1 MRSVLPGTHRVLILL
16 SFALA
21 VSIVFASQVRAQV
34 AGATLSGTINDPS
47 GAVVPKAQVSAR
59 NTATGVTRAATTDS
73 AGFYSIPNLLPGNYE
88 VSVTAPG
95 FSTAVQSNVELAVG
109 AQQQLNIAMK
119 IGETTQKVQ
128 VTEAAPAIQLTSS
141 TLSGEVQAQTVREL
155 PLNGRDWTQ
164 LATLQPGVDKIETQM
179 SYDTSARGNR
189 GFGSEYTISGGRTT
203 YNNYRIDG
211 ISVVDYA
218 NAAPGDVIGVVLGV
232 DAIQEFSVLTGG
244 FSAEYGRAAGG
255 VVNAISKSGTNT
267 FHGDAYEFLRNS
279 ALDSNDFFSVGAGN
293 PKPPFRRNQFGGSAG
308 GPIIK
313 DKTFIFGDYEG
324 LRQTKGIPTSITVP
338 SDAART
344 GLLTFQPDPKTGIVT
359 FPGGCVTVSATTC
372 QVTVAPYPKALLALY
387 PHANSG
393 VSGSTGKFIFAG
405 VQAVPEDFGTI
416 RLDHR
421 ISDKDSLFGTYLVDD
436 ADYTQPDKMDLILSN
451 SHTRRQTV
459 AIEETHT
466 FGTSFVN
473 AARIGYNRDKV
484 INQFTPSAIN
494 PAGADLALGSTLN
507 QTAPRL
513 TISSNGL
520 ADEFGGVN
528 SGSHYLHAWN
538 SYQFYDDA
546 NWIHG
551 AHSIK
556 IGASVEREQYN
567 PTAYQNPG
575 GRWKFSNLANFL
587 TAVPKSFEAGLPNT
601 VSPREMRQT
610 IFGAYVQDDWR
621 FRPNLTLNLG
631 LRYEMAT
638 VLHDAQGKF
647 GSLVSIFDPNPPLPA
662 AGASAPS
669 NMRCGTQFNAS
680 TAFGVTPQ
688 AGTGCD
694 SVGPYYSNPT
704 LRDFEPRLGFAWDPL
719 SNGKNS
725 VRGGFG
731 VYDVLPL
738 PGYFLLQQNQA
749 APNMI
754 FKSINKPG
762 PLAGGFIAGNGQTLL
777 ANSTLSRLSASTI
790 EPNPKRS
797 YVMQWDLNIQRQIAP
812 SLTLTLGYVGSHGVH
827 LLMRGDDGNMTI
839 PTLTSAGYL
848 FPCGFAAGGDAFC
861 TAGLTGGTPAAGNGV
876 SAQINQAL
884 GIIRYIYWNTS
895 SNYNGF
901 HVNLEKRFSRGFQ
914 AQFAYTFG
922 KSLDDDS
929 QTIAGDTFGNGL
941 NSPMWFLPKTFYGPS
956 DYDTRHAIS
965 INGLWD
971 IPAPKSLGPIA
982 NTALGGWELGG
993 IFTINSGVPTTPI
1006 IADDP
1011 LGLGNSGAD
1020 QFGLPNIV
1028 AGCNPVNSKWKA
1040 DNLQFINTS
1049 CFTLPTAT
1057 PAIAAQCEPFGYA
1070 GGPAVVAGA
1079 PNGVPGTCANLL
1091 GNVSRNSIYGPRLVN
1106 LDFSILKN
1114 FPVKRISE
1122 VFNIQF
1128 RAEMFNVLNRVSF
1141 VPPQP
1146 GSGDGNS
1153 AIFGQDGSP
1162 SGGSVGQLQEYATGT
1177 PSREIQFALKFVW

>member
-1 MRSVLPGTHRVLILL
+1 MCSVLPRNRRVLAFL

-21 VSIVFASQVRAQV
+21 VSILFATQLHAQV
-34 AGATLSGTINDPS
+34 AGAPLSGTVNDPS
-47 GAVVPKAQVSAR
+47 GAVVPNAQVSAR
-59 NTATGVTRAATTDS
+59 NTATGVARVATTDS

-88 VSVTAPG
+88 VTVTAPG
-95 FSTAVQSNVELAVG
+95 FSTAVQSNIELAVG
-109 AQQQLNIAMK
+109 AQQQLNIGMK

-128 VTEAAPAIQLTSS
+128 VTEAAPAVQLTSS

-203 YNNYRIDG
+203 FNNYRIDG

-218 NAAPGDVIGVVLGV
+218 NAAPGDVLGVVLGV

-255 VVNAISKSGTNT
+255 VVNAVSKSGTNS
-267 FHGDAYEFLRNS
+267 FHGDVYEFLRNS
-279 ALDSNDFFSVGAGN
+279 ALDANDFFSVGAGN
-293 PKPPFRRNQFGGSAG
+293 PKPPFKRNQFGGSLG

-313 DKTFIFGDYEG
+313 DKTFIFADYEG
-324 LRQTKGIPTSITVP
+324 LRQTKGIPTSITVL
-338 SDAART
+338 SDTARA
-344 GLLTFQPDPKTGIVT
+344 GILTDKGS
-359 FPGGCVTVSATTC
+359 GGCAPCTVTLS
-372 QVTVAPYPKALLALY
+372 PYSKALLATY
-387 PHANSG
+387 PHANSAI
-393 VSGSTGKFIFAG
+393 SKDTGKFVFAG
-405 VQAVPEDFGTI
+405 VQVVPENFGTI

-421 ISDKDSLFGTYLVDD
+421 ISDKDSLFGTYLIDK
-436 ADYTQPDKMDLILSN
+436 ADYTQPDKMNLINTN
-451 SHTRRQTV
+451 SSTKRQTV
-459 AIEETHT
+459 SIEETHT
-466 FGTSFVN
+466 FGTSLVN
-473 AARIGYNRDKV
+473 AARVGYNRDYV
-484 INQFTPSAIN
+484 VNQFNLSAVN

-513 TISSNGL
+513 TVKGI

-551 AHSIK
+551 AHSIR
-556 IGASVEREQYN
+556 IGAGVERELYN
-567 PTAYQNPG
+567 PTAFQNPG
-575 GRWKFSNLANFL
+575 GRWKFPSIADFL
-587 TAVPKSFEAGLPNT
+587 GGTNPTSFEAGLPNT

-610 IFGAYVQDDWR
+610 IISAYVQDDWR

-647 GSLVSIFDPNPPLPA
+647 GSLVSIFEPNPA
-662 AGASAPS
+662 TTADA
-669 NMRCGTQFNAS
+669 NMRCGTQFNAA
-680 TAFGVTPQ
+680 TAFGVSPQ
-688 AGTGCD
+688 PGTSCD
-694 SVGPYYSNPT
+694 SVGPYYKNPT
-704 LRDFEPRLGFAWDPL
+704 LRDFEPRLGFAWDPFR
-719 SNGKNS
+719 NGKTS
-725 VRGGFG
+725 LRGSFG
-731 VYDVLPL
+731 VYDILPL

-749 APNMI
+749 APFMI
-754 FKSINKPG
+754 FKSTTAKANPALTVPG
-762 PLAGGFIAGNGQTLL
+762 AFSAGNGQTLL
-777 ANSTLSRLSASTI
+777 TSSTSSRLAASTI
-790 EPNPKRS
+790 EPDPKRS
-797 YVMQWDLNIQRQIAP
+797 YTMQWNFNIQRQLDP
-812 SLTLTLGYVGSHGVH
+812 TLTLTLGYLGSRGVH

-848 FPCGFAAGGDAFC
+848 FPAGG
-861 TAGLTGGTPAAGNGV
+861 
-876 SAQINQAL
+876 AQLNQAL
-884 GIIRYIYWNTS
+884 GVIRYVYWNTS
-895 SNYNGF
+895 SNYNGM
-901 HVNLEKRFSRGFQ
+901 HVNLEKRFSHGFQ
-914 AQFAYTFG
+914 AQFAYTYG

-941 NSPMWFLPKTFYGPS
+941 NSPPWMIPKAFYGPS
-956 DYDTRHAIS
+956 DYDVKHAIS
-965 INGLWD
+965 INGLWEL
-971 IPAPKSLGPIA
+971 PAPKSLGSFA

-993 IFTINSGVPTTPI
+993 IFSINSGVPTTPI

-1011 LGLGNSGAD
+1011 LGLGNTGAD
-1020 QFGLPNIV
+1020 QFGLPNII
-1028 AGCNPVNSKWKA
+1028 AGCNPVNPNWKA
-1040 DNLQFINTS
+1040 DNLQYINVQPNS
-1049 CFTLPTAT
+1049 AGGVGCFTLPQAT
-1057 PAIAAQCEPFGYA
+1057 PAIAAQCQTFGF
-1070 GGPAVVAGA
+1070 GSKSNPLGI
-1079 PNGVPGTCANLL
+1079 PGTCANLL

-1106 LDFSILKN
+1106 LDFSVLKN

-1128 RAEMFNVLNRVSF
+1128 RAEMFNILNQVSF

-1146 GSGDGNS
+1146 GSGDGNA
-1153 AIFGQDGSP
+1153 AIFGSDGSP
-1162 SGGSVGQLQEYATGT
+1162 SGGSVGQLQEYATAT

>member
-16 SFALA
+16 SFVLA

-95 FSTAVQSNVELAVG
+95 FSTAVQSNIELAVG

-255 VVNAISKSGTNT
+255 VVNAVSKSGTNS

-279 ALDSNDFFSVGAGN
+279 ALDSNDFFNVGAGK

-324 LRQTKGIPTSITVP
+324 LRQTKGIPTSITVL
-338 SDAART
+338 SDAARA
-344 GLLTFQPDPKTGIVT
+344 GNLASGPVVLN
-359 FPGGCVTVSATTC
+359 S
-372 QVTVAPYPKALLALY
+372 YSKALLALY
-387 PHANSG
+387 PHANAKIN
-393 VSGSTGKFIFAG
+393 GSVDTGTFIFSG

-436 ADYTQPDKMDLILSN
+436 ADYTQPDKMDLILTN

-466 FGTSFVN
+466 FGTSLVN

-484 INQFTPSAIN
+484 INQFSSKAVN

-513 TISSNGL
+513 SVHGI
-520 ADEFGGVN
+520 ADEFGGIN

-556 IGASVEREQYN
+556 IGAGVEREQYN
-567 PTAYQNPG
+567 PTAFQNPG
-575 GRWKFSNLANFL
+575 GRWKFGSISDFL
-587 TAVPKSFEAGLPNT
+587 TGTNPSSFEAGLPNT
-601 VSPREMRQT
+601 VTSREMRQT
-610 IFGAYVQDDWR
+610 IVGAYIQDDWR
-621 FRPNLTLNLG
+621 FHPNLTLNLG

-638 VLHDAQGKF
+638 VVHDAQGKF
-647 GSLVSIFDPNPPLPA
+647 GSLLSLFDPNPPLPA
-662 AGASAPS
+662 AGATAPS
-669 NMRCGTQFNAS
+669 NLRCETQFDAS
-680 TAFGVTPQ
+680 AAFGVTAQ
-688 AGTGCD
+688 AGTSCD
-694 SVGPYYSNPT
+694 SVGPYYKNPT
-704 LRDFEPRLGFAWDPL
+704 LRDFEPRLGFAWDPFH
-719 SNGKNS
+719 SGRTS

-731 VYDVLPL
+731 MYDVLPL

-749 APNMI
+749 APFMI
-754 FKSINKPG
+754 FKSAKG
-762 PLAGGFIAGNGQTLL
+762 AAVAGGFSAGNGQNLL
-777 ANSTLSRLSASTI
+777 TNSTTSRLAASMI

-797 YVMQWDLNIQRQIAP
+797 YVMQWDLNVQRQLDP
-812 SLTLTLGYVGSHGVH
+812 TLTLTLGYVGSHGVH

-839 PTLTSAGYL
+839 STLTSAGYL
-848 FPCGFAAGGDAFC
+848 FPLGG
-861 TAGLTGGTPAAGNGV
+861 
-876 SAQINQAL
+876 AQINQAL
-884 GIIRYIYWNTS
+884 GVIRYIFWNTS

-901 HVNLEKRFSRGFQ
+901 HVNLEKRFSHGFQ
-914 AQFAYTFG
+914 AQFAYTYG

-929 QTIAGDTFGNGL
+929 QTIAGDSFGNGL

-1006 IADDP
+1006 ISDDP

-1028 AGCNPVNSKWKA
+1028 AGCNPVNSNWKA
-1040 DNLQFINTS
+1040 NNLTYINVN
-1049 CFTLPTAT
+1049 CYTLPTAPASFASQCGTFQKAVPAT
-1057 PAIAAQCEPFGYA
+1057 PPA
-1070 GGPAVVAGA
+1070 GQVY
-1079 PNGVPGTCANLL
+1079 CANLL

-1114 FPVKRISE
+1114 FPVKRVSE
-1122 VFNIQF
+1122 AFNIQF
-1128 RAEMFNVLNRVSF
+1128 RAEMFNILNRPSF

-1153 AIFGQDGSP
+1153 AIFGEKGDP
-1162 SGGSVGQLQEYATGT
+1162 TGGSVGQLQEYATLT

>member
-1 MRSVLPGTHRVLILL
+1 MLRVFPGECRVLALV

-21 VSIVFASQVRAQV
+21 IAIFFASQVRAQV

-47 GAVVPKAQVSAR
+47 GAVVPNAQVSAR
-59 NTATGVTRAATTDS
+59 NTATGVTRVATTDS
-73 AGFYSIPNLLPGNYE
+73 AGFYSIPNLLPGSYE
-88 VSVTAPG
+88 VSVTATG
-95 FSTAVQSNVELAVG
+95 FSTAIQSNIELAVG

-128 VTEAAPAIQLTSS
+128 VTESAPAVQLTSS
-141 TLSGEVQAQTVREL
+141 TLSGEVEAQTVREL

-203 YNNYRIDG
+203 FNNYRIDG

-255 VVNAISKSGTNT
+255 VVNAVSKSGTNS
-267 FHGDAYEFLRNS
+267 FHGDAYEFFRNS
-279 ALDSNDFFSVGAGN
+279 ALDSNDFFDVGAGK

-338 SDAART
+338 SDAARR
-344 GLLTFQPDPKTGIVT
+344 GNL
-359 FPGGCVTVSATTC
+359 VSGP
-372 QVTVAPYPKALLALY
+372 VMVNPYSAALLALY
-387 PHANSG
+387 PHATAG
-393 VSGSTGKFIFAG
+393 TVTDTGKFIFAG
-405 VQAVPEDFGTI
+405 VQDVPENFGTV

-436 ADYTQPDKMDLILSN
+436 ADYTQPDKMNLIITN

-473 AARIGYNRDKV
+473 AARIGYNRDYV
-484 INQFTPSAIN
+484 VNQFSSKAVN
-494 PAGADLALGSTLN
+494 PAGADLSLGSTLN

-513 TISSNGL
+513 TISSDNRS
-520 ADEFGGVN
+520 DEFGGVN

-556 IGASVEREQYN
+556 IGADVERELYN
-567 PTAYQNPG
+567 PTAFQNPG
-575 GRWKFSNLANFL
+575 GRWKFSNLTNFL
-587 TAVPKSFEAGLPNT
+587 TGVPKSFEAGLPNT
-601 VSPREMRQT
+601 VTPREMRQT
-610 IFGAYVQDDWR
+610 IFSAYVQDDWR

-638 VLHDAQGKF
+638 VVHDAQGKF
-647 GSLVSIFDPNPPLPA
+647 GSLVNIFEPSA
-662 AGASAPS
+662 ATIADA
-669 NMRCGTQFNAS
+669 NLRCGTQFDAS
-680 TAFGVTPQ
+680 TAFGITAQP
-688 AGTGCD
+688 GTSCD
-694 SVGPYYSNPT
+694 SVGAYYKNPT
-704 LRDFEPRLGFAWDPL
+704 LRDFEPRLGFAWDPFR
-719 SNGKNS
+719 NGKTS

-731 VYDVLPL
+731 IYDVLPL

-749 APNMI
+749 APFMI
-754 FKSINKPG
+754 FKSIKG
-762 PLAGGFIAGNGQTLL
+762 GALASGLAKLGGFAAGVGQPLL
-777 ANSTLSRLSASTI
+777 ANSTQSRLAASTI
-790 EPNPKRS
+790 ETNPHRS
-797 YVMQWDLNIQRQIAP
+797 YVMQWDFNIQRQLDP
-812 SLTLTLGYVGSHGVH
+812 TLTLTLGYVGSHGVH

-839 PTLTSAGYL
+839 PTLTPAGYL
-848 FPCGFAAGGDAFC
+848 FPCGFVASTDTSC
-861 TAGLTGGTPAAGNGV
+861 TAGFTGGVFGAGGAT
-876 SAQINQAL
+876 SAQINKAL
-884 GIIRYIYWNTS
+884 GVIRYVYWNTS

-901 HVNLEKRFSRGFQ
+901 HVNLEKRFSHGFQ
-914 AQFAYTFG
+914 AQFAYTYG

-929 QTIAGDTFGNGL
+929 QTIAGDSFGNGL
-941 NSPMWFLPKTFYGPS
+941 NSPMWFLPKAFYGPS
-956 DYDTRHAIS
+956 DYDVKHAIS
-965 INGLWD
+965 INGLWVL
-971 IPAPKSLGPIA
+971 PAAKSLGPVA
-982 NTALGGWELGG
+982 NMALGGWELGG

-1006 IADDP
+1006 ISDDP
-1011 LGLGNSGAD
+1011 LGLGNTGAD

-1028 AGCNPVNSKWKA
+1028 PGCNPVNSNWKA
-1040 DNLQFINTS
+1040 SNLTYINAN
-1049 CFTLPTAT
+1049 CFTLPQST
-1057 PAIAAQCEPFGYA
+1057 PAIASQCQPFGFDPSKGNPGIA
-1070 GGPAVVAGA
+1070 
-1079 PNGVPGTCANLL
+1079 GTCANLL
-1091 GNVSRNSIYGPRLVN
+1091 GNVSRNSLYGPRLVN

-1128 RAEMFNVLNRVSF
+1128 RAEMFNILNRPSF

-1153 AIFGQDGSP
+1153 VIFGSDGSP
-1162 SGGSVGQLQEYATGT
+1162 SGGSVGQLQEYATST

>member
-1 MRSVLPGTHRVLILL
+1 MCSPLQQKRRVLVFL

-21 VSIVFASQVRAQV
+21 VSILFTGQVRAQV
-34 AGATLSGTINDPS
+34 AGATLSGTVNDPS
-47 GAVVPKAQVSAR
+47 GAVVPSAQVSAR
-59 NTATGVTRAATTDS
+59 NTATGVARVATTDA

-88 VSVTAPG
+88 VTVTAPG
-95 FSTAVQSNVELAVG
+95 FSTAVQSNIQLAVG
-109 AQQQLNIAMK
+109 AQQQLNIQMA
-119 IGETTQKVQ
+119 IGETTTKVE
-128 VTEAAPAIQLTSS
+128 VTGAAPAVQLTSS

-255 VVNAISKSGTNT
+255 VVNAVSKSGTNS

-279 ALDSNDFFSVGAGN
+279 ALDANDFFDVGAGK
-293 PKPPFRRNQFGGSAG
+293 PKPPFKRNQFGGSAG

-324 LRQTKGIPTSITVP
+324 LRQTKGIPTSITVM
-338 SDAART
+338 SDAARAGNLST
-344 GLLTFQPDPKTGIVT
+344 G
-359 FPGGCVTVSATTC
+359 
-372 QVTVAPYPKALLALY
+372 TVALNPYSKALLALY

-393 VSGSTGKFIFAG
+393 VSGDTGKFVFAG
-405 VQAVPEDFGTI
+405 VQAVPENFGTV

-421 ISDKDSLFGTYLVDD
+421 FGDKDSLFGSYLVDD
-436 ADYTQPDKMDLILSN
+436 ADYTQPDKMGLILTN

-466 FGTSFVN
+466 FGTSVVN
-473 AARIGYNRDKV
+473 AARVGYNRDKV

-494 PAGADLALGSTLN
+494 PAGADLALGSTLG
-507 QTAPRL
+507 QTAPRI

-520 ADEFGGVN
+520 ADEFGGIN

-546 NWIHG
+546 NWTHG

-556 IGASVEREQYN
+556 IGAGVEREQYN

-575 GRWKFSNLANFL
+575 GRWKFSNLTNFL
-587 TAVPKSFEAGLPNT
+587 TGVPKSFEAGLPNT
-601 VSPREMRQT
+601 VTSREMRQT
-610 IFGAYVQDDWR
+610 IVSAYVQDDWR

-638 VLHDAQGKF
+638 VLHDAQGRF
-647 GSLVSIFDPNPPLPA
+647 GSLVSIFDPV
-662 AGASAPS
+662 AGSTAPS
-669 NMRCGTQFNAS
+669 DLRCGTQFDAS
-680 TAFGVTPQ
+680 TAFGVVPQ
-688 AGTGCD
+688 AGTKCD
-694 SVGPYYSNPT
+694 SVGPYYKNPT
-704 LRDFEPRLGFAWDPL
+704 LRDFEPRLGFAWDPFN
-719 SNGKNS
+719 SGKTS

-731 VYDVLPL
+731 MYDVLPL

-749 APNMI
+749 APFMI
-754 FKSINKPG
+754 FKSIKG
-762 PLAGGFIAGNGQTLL
+762 APLTSGLASLGGFAAGVGQPLLVNSTQSLL
-777 ANSTLSRLSASTI
+777 AASTI
-790 EPNPKRS
+790 ETNPHRS
-797 YVMQWDLNIQRQIAP
+797 YVMQWDLDVQRQVAP

-848 FPCGFAAGGDAFC
+848 FPLGG
-861 TAGLTGGTPAAGNGV
+861 P
-876 SAQINQAL
+876 QINQAL
-884 GIIRYIYWNTS
+884 GVIRYVYWNTS
-895 SNYNGF
+895 SNYNGV
-901 HVNLEKRFSRGFQ
+901 HVNLEKRFSHGFQ
-914 AQFAYTFG
+914 AQFAYTFA

-929 QTIAGDTFGNGL
+929 QTIAGDSFGNGL

-956 DYDTRHAIS
+956 DYDTKHALS

-971 IPAPKSLGPIA
+971 IPAPKSLGPIG
-982 NTALGGWELGG
+982 NTTLGGWELGG
-993 IFTINSGVPTTPI
+993 IFTVNSGVPTTPI

-1011 LGLGNSGAD
+1011 LGLGNTGAD

-1028 AGCNPVNSKWKA
+1028 AGCNPVNSNWKQS
-1040 DNLQFINTS
+1040 NLTYINTN
-1049 CFTLPTAT
+1049 CFTLPTA
-1057 PAIAAQCEPFGYA
+1057 PASMASQCGGFPGAAMPAPA
-1070 GGPAVVAGA
+1070 GQVY
-1079 PNGVPGTCANLL
+1079 CANLL

-1128 RAEMFNVLNRVSF
+1128 RAEMFNILNTVSF

-1153 AIFGQDGSP
+1153 AIFQADGTP

>member
-1 MRSVLPGTHRVLILL
+1 MGSVFPQKRVLSLL
-16 SFALA
+16 SFVLLG
-21 VSIVFASQVRAQV
+21 VLLFAGQLHAQV

-47 GAVVPKAQVSAR
+47 GAVVPNAQVSAK

-88 VSVTAPG
+88 VTVTATG

-109 AQQQLNIAMK
+109 AQQQLNVQMQ
-119 IGETTQKVQ
+119 IGQTTTKVE
-128 VTEAAPAIQLTSS
+128 VTGAAPAVQLQSS
-141 TLSGEVQAQTVREL
+141 TISGEVESQTVREL

-203 YNNYRIDG
+203 FNNYRIDG

-244 FSAEYGRAAGG
+244 FSAEYGRSAGG
-255 VVNAISKSGTNT
+255 VVNAVSRSGTNA

-279 ALDSNDFFSVGAGN
+279 GLDSNDFFNVGAGN
-293 PKPPFRRNQFGGSAG
+293 PKPPFRRNQFGGSLG

-313 DKTFIFGDYEG
+313 DKTFFFADYEG
-324 LRQTKGIPTSITVP
+324 LRQTKGIPTVATVP
-338 SDAART
+338 SDGARAGT
-344 GLLTFQPDPKTGIVT
+344 L
-359 FPGGCVTVSATTC
+359 VSAKSGCPT
-372 QVTVAPYPKALLALY
+372 APATPCVFTPTSYASALLAMW
-387 PHANSG
+387 PHANTSVNGDTGLFVFSG
-393 VSGSTGKFIFAG
+393 VQK
-405 VQAVPEDFGTI
+405 VPEDFGTI
-416 RLDHR
+416 RLDHK
-421 ISDKDSLFGTYLVDD
+421 ISDKDGIFGTYLIDN
-436 ADYTQPDKMDLILSN
+436 ADYTQPDKLDDFLTF

-473 AARIGYNRDKV
+473 AARVGWNRDYV
-484 INQFTPSAIN
+484 INQFTPTAIN
-494 PAGADLALGSTLN
+494 PAAADLSLGSTLS
-507 QTAPRL
+507 QTAPRVTL
-513 TISSNGL
+513 HSGI

-551 AHSIK
+551 GHSIK
-556 IGASVEREQYN
+556 IGVGVEREQYN
-567 PTAYQNPG
+567 PTADQNPG
-575 GRWKFSNLANFL
+575 GRWKFKNFYNFL
-587 TAVPKSFEAGLPNT
+587 TGVPISFEAGLPNT

-610 IFGAYVQDDWR
+610 IPSVYFQDDWR

-638 VLHDAQGKF
+638 VLNDAQGKF
-647 GSLVSIFDPNPPLPA
+647 GSLISLFDPNTPFVP
-662 AGASAPS
+662 GASAPS
-669 NMRCGTQFNAS
+669 NLRCGTQFDAAA
-680 TAFGVTPQ
+680 AFGVIPQ
-688 AGTGCD
+688 AGTSCD
-694 SVGPYYSNPT
+694 SVGPYYKNPT
-704 LRDFEPRLGFAWDPL
+704 TRDFEPRIGFAWDPFR
-719 SNGKNS
+719 NGKTS

-731 VYDVLPL
+731 IYDILPL

-749 APNMI
+749 APFMI
-754 FKSINKPG
+754 FKSNSKIPANS
-762 PLAGGFIAGNGQTLL
+762 FFAGNGQSLL
-777 ANSTLSRLSASTI
+777 ASSLTSRLSASTI
-790 EPNPKRS
+790 EPDPKRS
-797 YVMQWDLNIQRQIAP
+797 YMMQWNVNIQRQLDP
-812 SLTLTLGYVGSHGVH
+812 TLTLTLGYLGSHGVH

-839 PTLTSAGYL
+839 PTLTPAGYL
-848 FPCGFAAGGDAFC
+848 FPCGFAAAGDAFC
-861 TAGLTGGTPAAGNGV
+861 TAGTTGGTSAAGGAA

-884 GIIRYIYWNTS
+884 GVIRYVFWNTS
-895 SNYNGF
+895 SNYNGL
-901 HVNLEKRFSRGFQ
+901 HVNLEKRFSHGFQ
-914 AQFAYTFG
+914 AQFAYTFA

-941 NSPMWFLPKTFYGPS
+941 NSPMWFLPKAFYGPS
-956 DYDTRHAIS
+956 DFDTKHAIT

-971 IPAPKSLGPIA
+971 LPAPKSLGA
-982 NTALGGWELGG
+982 VGNAALGGWELGG
-993 IFTINSGVPTTPI
+993 IFTINAGVPTTPI
-1006 IADDP
+1006 INDDP
-1011 LGLGNSGAD
+1011 LGLGNTGAD
-1020 QFGLPNIV
+1020 QFGLPNV
-1028 AGCNPVNSKWKA
+1028 VSGCNPVNSNWKQN
-1040 DNLQFINTS
+1040 NLQYINTS
-1049 CFTLPTAT
+1049 CYTLPVAT

-1070 GGPAVVAGA
+1070 GGPAVVKGA
-1079 PNGVPGTCANLL
+1079 PNGIPGTCANLL

-1128 RAEMFNVLNRVSF
+1128 RAEMFNILNIPSF

-1146 GSGDGNS
+1146 GSGDDNS
-1153 AIFGQDGSP
+1153 ALFGADGS
-1162 SGGSVGQLQEYATGT
+1162 STGAGQIQGYATQT

>member
-1 MRSVLPGTHRVLILL
+1 MCSVLPRNRRVLAFL

-21 VSIVFASQVRAQV
+21 VSILFATQLHAQV
-34 AGATLSGTINDPS
+34 AGATLSGTVNDPS
-47 GAVVPKAQVSAR
+47 GAVVPNAQVSAR
-59 NTATGVTRAATTDS
+59 NTATGVARVATTDS

-88 VSVTAPG
+88 VTVTAPG
-95 FSTAVQSNVELAVG
+95 FSTAVQSNIELAVG
-109 AQQQLNIAMK
+109 AQQQLNIGMK

-128 VTEAAPAIQLTSS
+128 VTEAAPAVQLTSS

-203 YNNYRIDG
+203 FNNYRIDG

-255 VVNAISKSGTNT
+255 VVNAVSKSGTNT

-279 ALDSNDFFSVGAGN
+279 ALDSNDFFNVGAGN

-338 SDAART
+338 SDAARA
-344 GLLTFQPDPKTGIVT
+344 GKL
-359 FPGGCVTVSATTC
+359 VSGS
-372 QVTVAPYPKALLALY
+372 VVVNPYSAALLALY
-387 PHANSG
+387 PHATPG
-393 VSGSTGKFIFAG
+393 TVTGDTGKFIFSG

-416 RLDHR
+416 RLDHK
-421 ISDKDSLFGTYLVDD
+421 IGDKDGIFGTYLVDD
-436 ADYTQPDKMDLILSN
+436 ADYTQPDKMNLILTN

-459 AIEETHT
+459 AIEETHV
-466 FGTSFVN
+466 FGSTLVN

-484 INQFTPSAIN
+484 INQFTPSAVN

-513 TISSNGL
+513 TISSDNL
-520 ADEFGGVN
+520 SDEFGGVN

-546 NWIHG
+546 NWTHG
-551 AHSIK
+551 AHSFK
-556 IGASVEREQYN
+556 FGAGVEREQYN
-567 PTAYQNPG
+567 PTAFQNPG
-575 GRWKFSNLANFL
+575 GRWKFADLTSFL
-587 TAVPKSFEAGLPNT
+587 TGVPKSFEAGLPNT

-610 IFGAYVQDDWR
+610 IVSGYIQDDWR

-647 GSLVSIFDPNPPLPA
+647 GSLVSIFDPV
-662 AGASAPS
+662 AGTTAPS
-669 NMRCGTQFNAS
+669 NLRCGTQFNAS
-680 TAFGVTPQ
+680 TAFGVTAQ
-688 AGTGCD
+688 AGTSCD
-694 SVGPYYSNPT
+694 SVGPYYKNPT
-704 LRDFEPRLGFAWDPL
+704 LRDFEPRLGFAWDPFR
-719 SNGKNS
+719 NGKTS

-731 VYDVLPL
+731 IYDVLPL

-749 APNMI
+749 APFMI
-754 FKSINKPG
+754 FKSIKG
-762 PLAGGFIAGNGQTLL
+762 GALASGLTTLGGFRSGVGQPLLVNSTQSLL
-777 ANSTLSRLSASTI
+777 AASTI
-790 EPNPKRS
+790 EPDPKRS
-797 YVMQWDLNIQRQIAP
+797 YVMQWDLNVQRQLDP
-812 SLTLTLGYVGSHGVH
+812 TLTLTLGYVGSHGVH
-827 LLMRGDDGNMTI
+827 LLMRGDDGNMI
-839 PTLTSAGYL
+839 LPTLTSAGYL
-848 FPCGFAAGGDAFC
+848 FPLGS
-861 TAGLTGGTPAAGNGV
+861 P
-876 SAQINQAL
+876 QINQAL
-884 GIIRYIYWNTS
+884 GVIRYVYWNTS

-901 HVNLEKRFSRGFQ
+901 HVNLEKRFSHGFQ
-914 AQFAYTFG
+914 AQFAYTYG

-929 QTIAGDTFGNGL
+929 QTIAGDSFGNGL
-941 NSPMWFLPKTFYGPS
+941 NSPMWFMPKTFYGPS

-971 IPAPKSLGPIA
+971 IPAPKSLGSIG

-1011 LGLGNSGAD
+1011 LNLGNTGAD
-1020 QFGLPNIV
+1020 QFGLPNIT
-1028 AGCNPVNSKWKA
+1028 AGCNPVNSNWKA
-1040 DNLQFINTS
+1040 SNLNYINVN
-1049 CFTLPTAT
+1049 CYTLPTA
-1057 PAIAAQCEPFGYA
+1057 PASMASQCAPFPKAVPAAPPA
-1070 GGPAVVAGA
+1070 GQVY
-1079 PNGVPGTCANLL
+1079 CANLL
-1091 GNVSRNSIYGPRLVN
+1091 GDVSRNSIYGPRLVN

-1128 RAEMFNVLNRVSF
+1128 RAEMFNILNRASF

-1153 AIFGQDGSP
+1153 AIFAASGKP

>member
-1 MRSVLPGTHRVLILL
+1 MRSILLRKRGVLALL

-21 VSIVFASQVRAQV
+21 VSMLFAGQARAQV

-47 GAVVPKAQVSAR
+47 GAVVPSAQVSAK
-59 NTATGVTRAATTDS
+59 NTATGVTRTATTDP

-88 VSVTAPG
+88 VTVTAAG
-95 FSTAVQSNVELAVG
+95 FSTAVQSNVGLAVG

-128 VTEAAPAIQLTSS
+128 VTEAAPAVQLTSS

-203 YNNYRIDG
+203 FNNYRIDG

-218 NAAPGDVIGVVLGV
+218 NAAPGDVLGVVLGV

-255 VVNAISKSGTNT
+255 VVNAISKSGTNS
-267 FHGDAYEFLRNS
+267 FHGDAYEFIRNS
-279 ALDSNDFFSVGAGN
+279 ALDANDFFSVGAGN
-293 PKPPFRRNQFGGSAG
+293 PKPPFKRNQFGGSLG

-313 DKTFIFGDYEG
+313 DKTFFFADYEG
-324 LRQTKGIPTSITVP
+324 LRQTKGIPTSITVL
-338 SDAART
+338 SDTARA
-344 GLLTFQPDPKTGIVT
+344 GILTDKGS
-359 FPGGCVTVSATTC
+359 GGCAPCTVTL
-372 QVTVAPYPKALLALY
+372 APYSKALLALY
-387 PHANSG
+387 PHANSAI
-393 VSGSTGKFIFAG
+393 SKDTGKYVFAG
-405 VQAVPEDFGTI
+405 VQAVPENFGTV

-421 ISDKDSLFGTYLVDD
+421 FGDKDSLFGTYLVDK
-436 ADYTQPDKMDLILSN
+436 ADYQQPDKMNLINTN
-451 SHTRRQTV
+451 SSTKRQTIS
-459 AIEETHT
+459 IEESHT
-466 FGTSFVN
+466 FGTSLVN
-473 AARIGYNRDKV
+473 AARVGYNRDYV
-484 INQFTPSAIN
+484 VNQFNLSANN

-513 TISSNGL
+513 TVKGI

-556 IGASVEREQYN
+556 IGAGVEREMYN
-567 PTAYQNPG
+567 PTAFQNPG
-575 GRWKFSNLANFL
+575 GRWKFPSIADFL
-587 TAVPKSFEAGLPNT
+587 GGTNPTSFEAGLPNT

-610 IFGAYVQDDWR
+610 IFSAYVQDDWR
-621 FRPNLTLNLG
+621 FRSNLTLNLG

-647 GSLVSIFDPNPPLPA
+647 GSLVSIFEP
-662 AGASAPS
+662 SATTTADA
-669 NMRCGTQFNAS
+669 NMRCGTQFNAA
-680 TAFGVTPQ
+680 TAFGVAAQP
-688 AGTGCD
+688 GTTCN
-694 SVGPYYSNPT
+694 SVGPYYKNPT
-704 LRDFEPRLGFAWDPL
+704 LRDFEPRLGFAWDPFR
-719 SNGKNS
+719 NGKTS
-725 VRGGFG
+725 LRGSFG
-731 VYDVLPL
+731 VYDILPL

-749 APNMI
+749 APFMI
-754 FKSINKPG
+754 FKSTTAKANPALKAPG
-762 PLAGGFIAGNGQTLL
+762 AFSAGNGQTLL
-777 ANSTLSRLSASTI
+777 TSSTSSRLAASTI

-797 YVMQWDLNIQRQIAP
+797 YMMQWNFNIQRQIDP
-812 SLTLTLGYVGSHGVH
+812 TLTLTLGYLGSHGVH
-827 LLMRGDDGNMTI
+827 LLLRGDDGNMTI

-848 FPCGFAAGGDAFC
+848 FP
-861 TAGLTGGTPAAGNGV
+861 LNG
-876 SAQINQAL
+876 AQLNQAL
-884 GIIRYIYWNTS
+884 GVIRYIYWNTS
-895 SNYNGF
+895 SNYNGM

-914 AQFAYTFG
+914 AQFAYTYG

-929 QTIAGDTFGNGL
+929 QTIAGDSFGNGL
-941 NSPMWFLPKTFYGPS
+941 NSPPWMIPRSFYGPS
-956 DYDTRHAIS
+956 DYDVKHAIS

-971 IPAPKSLGPIA
+971 IPNPKSLGPVG
-982 NTALGGWELGG
+982 TMALGGWELGG
-993 IFTINSGVPTTPI
+993 IFSVNSGVPTTPI

-1011 LGLGNSGAD
+1011 LGLGNTGAD
-1020 QFGLPNIV
+1020 QFGLPNV
-1028 AGCNPVNSKWKA
+1028 VPGCKVVNSNWKA
-1040 DNLQFINTS
+1040 SNLTYINTN
-1049 CFTLPTAT
+1049 CFTLPTAPASFASQCGGFSGAAT
-1057 PAIAAQCEPFGYA
+1057 PAPA
-1070 GGPAVVAGA
+1070 GQVY
-1079 PNGVPGTCANLL
+1079 CSNLL
-1091 GNVSRNSIYGPRLVN
+1091 GNASRNSIYGPRLVN

-1128 RAEMFNVLNRVSF
+1128 RAEMFNILNRVSF

-1146 GSGDGNS
+1146 GSGDGNA

-1162 SGGSVGQLQEYATGT
+1162 SGGAVGQLQEYATGT